1 MSVPTI
7 GCSWIQAR
15 SSSVR
20 APGLVEDVVGDADLA
35 HVVEVGALGQGAQGR
50 RPQPQP
56 QADADRQLGHAR
68 RVPVGVGVA
77 RLDRA
82 DEGPQGLGV
91 AAAKPASR
99 EDVIV
104 PPGQMPGPADLQRQ

>member
-35 HVVEVGALGQGAQGR
+35 HVVEVGALGQGAR
-50 RPQPQP
+50 AEIVHLR
-56 QADADRQLGHAR
+56 ADRQ
-68 RVPVGVGVA
+68 P
-77 RLDRA
+77 
-82 DEGPQGLGV
+82 
-91 AAAKPASR
+91 AATT
-99 EDVIV
+99 
-104 PPGQMPGPADLQRQ
+104 